1 MIVCLFRDPCFNCP
15 VLSERF
21 LTLAMLE
28 EFIPVRR
35 QSKILF
41 PFETDVG
48 CLIMLS
54 RSGHWPQKL
63 SHLLI
68 NSWDFEVVCVIL
80 RSSSLLLLNW
90 NLPKAREGRRLC
102 LPLLGSLLV
111 RNLSPG

>member
-1 MIVCLFRDPCFNCP
+1 
-15 VLSERF
+15 
-21 LTLAMLE
+21 MLE

-41 PFETDVG
+41 AFETDVG

-68 NSWDFEVVCVIL
+68 NSWDVEVVCAIL

-90 NLPKAREGRRLC
+90 KC
-102 LPLLGSLLV
+102 LTGHAKSLNPSV
-111 RNLSPG
+111 PAH